1 VEGIDRVKQVYGYN
15 LTDVKL
21 HNRFLV
27 YNTIR
32 LHGPIRRASV
42 ARKTRLTRAT
52 ITNIINEFIEEGLV
66 TSSQQGDSSHGYLQ
80 INPHAFKICAVHLQG
95 AIAKVAVLTPD
106 MEFWENDTVP
116 LDGSPEEA
124 LARVAAA
131 VNSFKEKYD
140 LKVMGVAVS
149 GVVDAGRAFIKHSV
163 TLGWEDVCLVE
174 HLQRLVGIPMV
185 VERNAN
191 APLLAEVWQGSAV
204 GKSNVVYVNY
214 GSGIGCGIMM
224 NGELVARDGLV
235 TGELGHI
242 TVDPSGPFCHC
253 GNQGCLEALV
263 SVPALVR
270 QCKAISQRFEHIDDG
285 DVESL
290 FAALY
295 AQIEQGDELA
305 LNLLKRTAEY
315 VGLALANMITLFGPE
330 VVVLGNGFVKAGEK
344 FCQMIER
351 AVERRVLKSS
361 LGSFQIVPT
370 AIKSDAIL
378 VGISS
383 LAIRHLF
390 NGSTVN

>member
-1 VEGIDRVKQVYGYN
+1 MKQVYGYN

-66 TSSQQGDSSHGYLQ
+66 TSSQQGTAATAICRSTPRLQDLRRPSPRSHRQSG
-80 INPHAFKICAVHLQG
+80 G
-95 AIAKVAVLTPD
+95 AHSRYGVLGKRHGTAGW
-106 MEFWENDTVP
+106 F
-116 LDGSPEEA
+116 PEEA

-191 APLLAEVWQGSAV
+191 APSSR
-204 GKSNVVYVNY
+204 KS
-214 GSGIGCGIMM
+214 G
-224 NGELVARDGLV
+224 
-235 TGELGHI
+235 
-242 TVDPSGPFCHC
+242 
-253 GNQGCLEALV
+253 
-263 SVPALVR
+263 
-270 QCKAISQRFEHIDDG
+270 
-285 DVESL
+285 
-290 FAALY
+290 
-295 AQIEQGDELA
+295 
-305 LNLLKRTAEY
+305 
-315 VGLALANMITLFGPE
+315 
-330 VVVLGNGFVKAGEK
+330 
-344 FCQMIER
+344 
-351 AVERRVLKSS
+351 RVLQWGKATWSM
-361 LGSFQIVPT
+361 
-370 AIKSDAIL
+370 
-378 VGISS
+378 
-383 LAIRHLF
+383 
-390 NGSTVN
+390 